1 MLRRPPP
8 VLVPALFA
16 AGLASWTDENG
27 VQWLLAP
34 SGSPSL
40 SAGFKTTNGAVAN
53 GAIVAWK
60 MAAGP
65 KASLEPAWVS
75 RDMIAPLPPIV
86 VNGVIFAV
94 ASGEYHPGDPAV
106 GNADRARPFLAR
118 RAVCARCGDRQGN
131 LEQRHDD
138 DLFRAWHGPVVK
150 SRTGFSLAT
159 SNGTVVCVRDA
170 V

>member
-1 MLRRPPP
+1 MGWRVGRTKT
-8 VLVPALFA
+8 ACS
-16 AGLASWTDENG
+16 GCW
-27 VQWLLAP
+27 AP

-94 ASGEYHPGDPAV
+94 ASGEYHPGDAAIGNSERTALSSPAV
-106 GNADRARPFLAR
+106 LDALDAT
-118 RAVCARCGDRQGN
+118 
-131 LEQRHDD
+131 
-138 DLFRAWHGPVVK
+138 
-150 SRTGFSLAT
+150 TGKEI
-159 SNGTVVCVRDA
+159 
-170 V
+170 